1 MPSHSTKAT
10 VALVLSVVAVLF
22 CPALYFAEY
31 VALVG
36 VAKVSSEA
44 STPSSITAAL
54 IAVLIWTRPPVFRPA
69 HHRPIHRVSCATRS
83 QEFTRI
89 DAGQSDV
96 ASSHRHF
103 GRRHLRPRPWPA
115 LHFRQRRG
123 GLQSGRMLLT
133 RGDSAGVHHA
143 AVWCYPPGFLTRM
156 RPVAL
161 RR

>member
-96 ASSHRHF
+96 ASSHRHSVGVIF
-103 GRRHLRPRPWPA
+103 VLVLGQPFIFVSA
-115 LHFRQRRG
+115 
-123 GLQSGRMLLT
+123 
-133 RGDSAGVHHA
+133 AGVCSLDGCSSQGA
-143 AVWCYPPGFLTRM
+143 TPQASTMPQCGAIPP
-156 RPVAL
+156 VS
-161 RR
+161 